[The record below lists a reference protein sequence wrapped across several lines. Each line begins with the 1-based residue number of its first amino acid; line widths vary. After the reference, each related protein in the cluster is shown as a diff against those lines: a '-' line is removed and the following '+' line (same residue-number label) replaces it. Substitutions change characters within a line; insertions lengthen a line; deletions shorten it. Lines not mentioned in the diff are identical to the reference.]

1 MREIKFRAL
10 DHQGNWVYGLPHL
23 NHGEGC
29 FYITHSDGWT
39 PSYGDPDSG
48 ETTLFTEVNFDT
60 LTQYTGLKDK
70 NGVDIYE
77 GDIVEHFAGIRT
89 VQWNQDYGA
98 WSMGM
103 YQSITDQ
110 ECGPYDC
117 YEIEVIGN
125 IYENPE
131 LLG

>member
-1 MREIKFRAL
+1 MREIKFRAFCTL
-10 DHQGNWVYGLPHL
+10 GNYMLSFVDLTETPWEGHPVLINALTGQADHLKL
-23 NHGEGC
+23 M
-29 FYITHSDGWT
+29 
-39 PSYGDPDSG
+39 
-48 ETTLFTEVNFDT
+48 
-60 LTQYTGLKDK
+60 QYTGLKDK